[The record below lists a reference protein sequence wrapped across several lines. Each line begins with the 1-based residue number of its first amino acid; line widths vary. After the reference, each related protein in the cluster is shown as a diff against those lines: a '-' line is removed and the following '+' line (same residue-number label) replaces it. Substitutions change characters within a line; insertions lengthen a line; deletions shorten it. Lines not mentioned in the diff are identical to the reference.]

1 MQPCHGTLY
10 TVNILVLRCRALFSF
25 EVECSNLIPFTGSG
39 RLQQGFSKPA
49 AYYIAVGN
57 LNSEELAVIC
67 LNISLS
73 PSKFH
78 PEKVRLSNPE
88 IDLVN

>member
-1 MQPCHGTLY
+1 M
-10 TVNILVLRCRALFSF
+10 VNVSVVRCRALFSF

-39 RLQQGFSKPA
+39 RLQQGLSKPA

-57 LNSEELAVIC
+57 LNSEEVAVIY

-73 PSKFH
+73 RSKFH
-78 PEKVRLSNPE
+78 PEH
-88 IDLVN
+88 